1 MVVEAAVLGGD
12 RPGTNGGGVVLG
24 PFWKRK
30 GRREAARAHTRY
42 QWRRR
47 PVGSGRK
54 TTGRGGLAGPAKGRG
69 LVAVWR
75 RWPKRRERRVGRPG
89 WKERRAAAGPNL
101 ESGENSKKILFEFQL
116 ILEFGRNLE
125 ILYKEI

>member
-1 MVVEAAVLGGD
+1 VPFIGAKGERDGRTMEGNGRRRWSAMMVVEAAVLGGD

-54 TTGRGGLAGPAKGRG
+54 TTGRGGLAGPAKG
-69 LVAVWR
+69 
-75 RWPKRRERRVGRPG
+75 
-89 WKERRAAAGPNL
+89 
-101 ESGENSKKILFEFQL
+101 
-116 ILEFGRNLE
+116 
-125 ILYKEI
+125 